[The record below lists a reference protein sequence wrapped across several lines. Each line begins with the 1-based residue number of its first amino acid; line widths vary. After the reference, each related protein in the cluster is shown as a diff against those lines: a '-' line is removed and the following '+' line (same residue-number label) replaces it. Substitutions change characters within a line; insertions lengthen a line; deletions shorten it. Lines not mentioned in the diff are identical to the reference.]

1 MCPKLQVYYALTLA
15 AFGITQSSSLAPDA
29 SKAKSSAASIF
40 AILDRKSKID
50 SSDAFGMKIENVKGE
65 IELQHISFRYPTRPD
80 VQIFRDLC
88 LAIHSGKV
96 TCSDLASLVILV
108 LYIMAGLAD
117 GLKNLVSL

>member
-1 MCPKLQVYYALTLA
+1 MYPKLQVYYTLTLA
-15 AFGITQSSSLAPDA
+15 AIGISQSSSLAPDA
-29 SKAKSSAASIF
+29 SKAKNSAASIF
-40 AILDRKSKID
+40 AILNGKSKID
-50 SSDAFGMKIENVKGE
+50 SSDASGMTIEDVKGE
-65 IELQHISFRYPTRPD
+65 IELHHVSFSYPTRPD

-96 TCSDLASLVILV
+96 TCLDLASLVILV

>member
-50 SSDAFGMKIENVKGE
+50 SSDASGMTIEDVKGE
-65 IELQHISFRYPTRPD
+65 IELHHVSFSYPTRPD

-96 TCSDLASLVILV
+96 IC
-108 LYIMAGLAD
+108 
-117 GLKNLVSL
+117 